1 MVETTFPGGPTAVE
15 RPAPSGSGSKP
26 PLSVI
31 HARALYEPVPPV
43 EYDEDG
49 YPYSDSHLEME
60 APHSRAGASHS
71 LCADSASGPTTPT
84 SHETTACGRDAPVR
98 VCSMRGDFHSRPLHA
113 VLDALR
119 AVFDGQDDMYFASDM
134 GLFFEKGNR
143 RAVVVPD
150 LVVVFGAARRSR
162 NSLKLWEE
170 PKAPDFVMEIISEDS
185 LRNDMEYKPPL
196 YAALGV
202 TEYWTFDSLGR
213 LPTPIVARRLDD
225 AGSYEPIPM
234 APDGSY
240 PSDVLGFDLWVD
252 ASGLAVR
259 DAATGESVFDP
270 GTLTRLR
277 RAAQVRAEQAESRAY
292 NAETRANTAE
302 ARAEAARARANA
314 AEARVAE
321 LEELLRQ
328 SRRR

>member
-1 MVETTFPGGPTAVE
+1 MAETSFPGGTAAV
-15 RPAPSGSGSKP
+15 PSAPGRAT

-49 YPYSDSHLEME
+49 YPYSDGHFEME
-60 APHSRAGASHS
+60 GDLHS
-71 LCADSASGPTTPT
+71 
-84 SHETTACGRDAPVR
+84 E
-98 VCSMRGDFHSRPLHA
+98 PLRA

-119 AVFDGQDDMYFASDM
+119 AIFDGRDDMYFASDM

-170 PKAPDFVMEIISEDS
+170 PKAPDFVMEVISENS
-185 LRNDMEYKPPL
+185 LRNDLEYKPPL

-213 LPTPIVARRLDD
+213 IPTPIIARRLDD
-225 AGSYEPIPM
+225 AGTYEAIPKGK
-234 APDGSY
+234 DGIY
-240 PSDVLGFDLWVD
+240 RSDVLGFDLR
-252 ASGLAVR
+252 AEPKGLAVR

-270 GTLTRLR
+270 GTLARLR
-277 RAAQVRAEQAESRAY
+277 RAAQARAEL
-292 NAETRANTAE
+292 AE
-302 ARAEAARARANA
+302 ARANAADERASNAEARANT

-321 LEELLRQ
+321 LEELLTES
-328 SRRR
+328 SRH

>member
-1 MVETTFPGGPTAVE
+1 MAETFSLADETAVE
-15 RPAPSGSGSKP
+15 HVLRASGSET
-26 PLSVI
+26 PLSVL

-49 YPYSDSHLEME
+49 YPYSDGHFEME
-60 APHSRAGASHS
+60 
-71 LCADSASGPTTPT
+71 
-84 SHETTACGRDAPVR
+84 
-98 VCSMRGDFHSRPLHA
+98 GDFHSGPLRA

-119 AVFDGQDDMYFASDM
+119 AIFDGRDDMYFASDM

-150 LVVVFGAARRSR
+150 LVVVFGAAGRSR

-170 PKAPDFVMEIISEDS
+170 PKAPDFVMEVISENS

-213 LPTPIVARRLDD
+213 IPTPIVARRLGD
-225 AGSYEPIPM
+225 AGAYEAIPQ

-240 PSDVLGFDLWVD
+240 HSGVLGFDLRAE
-252 ASGLAVR
+252 ASGLGVR
-259 DAATGESVFDP
+259 DRATGESVFDP
-270 GTLTRLR
+270 GTLARLR
-277 RAAQVRAEQAESRAY
+277 RAAQTRAEQAEARAD
-292 NAETRANTAE
+292 TAE
-302 ARAEAARARANA
+302 ARAIA
-314 AEARVAE
+314 AEARIAE
-321 LEELLRQ
+321 LEDLLRQ
-328 SRRR
+328 SRST

>member
-1 MVETTFPGGPTAVE
+1 MAETSFPGGATAIE
-15 RPAPSGSGSKP
+15 RTVLSASGGET

-49 YPYSDSHLEME
+49 YPYSDSHFEME
-60 APHSRAGASHS
+60 GDSHS
-71 LCADSASGPTTPT
+71 GPL
-84 SHETTACGRDAPVR
+84 R
-98 VCSMRGDFHSRPLHA
+98 A

-119 AVFDGQDDMYFASDM
+119 AIFDGRDGMYFASDM

-162 NSLKLWEE
+162 NSFKLWEE
-170 PKAPDFVMEIISEDS
+170 PKAPDFVMEVISEDS

-213 LPTPIVARRLDD
+213 IPTPIIARRLGD
-225 AGSYEPIPM
+225 AGTYEAIPRGL
-234 APDGSY
+234 DGSY
-240 PSDVLGFDLWVD
+240 HSDVLGFDLRAD
-252 ASGLAVR
+252 PSGLGVR
-259 DAATGESVFDP
+259 DTATGECVFDP
-270 GTLTRLR
+270 GTLARLR
-277 RAAQVRAEQAESRAY
+277 RAAQTRAERAEARADD
-292 NAETRANTAE
+292 AEERADTAEQRASTAE
-302 ARAEAARARANA
+302 ARAEN
-314 AEARVAE
+314 AEARVAA
-321 LEELLRQ
+321 LEELLRR
-328 SRRR
+328 STRT

>member
-1 MVETTFPGGPTAVE
+1 MAETSFLGGAAAIAPTVPSAPGSQT
-15 RPAPSGSGSKP
+15 

-49 YPYSDSHLEME
+49 YPYSDGHFEME
-60 APHSRAGASHS
+60 
-71 LCADSASGPTTPT
+71 
-84 SHETTACGRDAPVR
+84 
-98 VCSMRGDFHSRPLHA
+98 GDFHSGPLRA

-119 AVFDGQDDMYFASDM
+119 AIFDGRDDMYFAADM

-150 LVVVFGAARRSR
+150 LVVVFGTAKRSR

-170 PKAPDFVMEIISEDS
+170 PKAPDFVMEVISEDS

-213 LPTPIVARRLDD
+213 IPTPIIARRLND
-225 AGSYEPIPM
+225 AGTYDAIPQ
-234 APDGSY
+234 APDGTY
-240 PSDVLGFDLWVD
+240 HSDALGFDLRAD
-252 ASGLAVR
+252 PSGLSVR

-277 RAAQVRAEQAESRAY
+277 RAAQARAEQAESRAGNAEARAD
-292 NAETRANTAE
+292 NAETRADNAE
-302 ARAEAARARANA
+302 ARASA

-328 SRRR
+328 ARSR

>member
-1 MVETTFPGGPTAVE
+1 MAETSFPGDPTALE
-15 RPAPSGSGSKP
+15 RTAQRSEP

-31 HARALYEPVPPV
+31 HARALYKPVPPV

-49 YPYSDSHLEME
+49 YPYSDSHFEME
-60 APHSRAGASHS
+60 
-71 LCADSASGPTTPT
+71 
-84 SHETTACGRDAPVR
+84 
-98 VCSMRGDFHSRPLHA
+98 GDFHSQPLHA

-119 AVFDGQDDMYFASDM
+119 AVFEGRSDMYFASDM

-150 LVVVFGAARRSR
+150 LVVAFGAPRRSR
-162 NSLKLWEE
+162 NSFKLWEE
-170 PKAPDFVMEIISEDS
+170 PRAPDFVMEVISQDS

-213 LPTPIVARRLDD
+213 LPTPIIARRLDD
-225 AGSYEPIPM
+225 SGNYEPIPM

-240 PSDVLGFDLWVD
+240 ASEVLGFDLRAD
-252 ASGLAVR
+252 STGLEVR

-270 GTLTRLR
+270 GTLARLR
-277 RAAQVRAEQAESRAY
+277 RAALGRAEQAETRAD
-292 NAETRANTAE
+292 NAEARASTAE
-302 ARAEAARARANA
+302 ARADT

-328 SRRR
+328 SAHR

>member
-1 MVETTFPGGPTAVE
+1 MAETSFPGGAAAVA
-15 RPAPSGSGSKP
+15 RTVPSAPGSET

-49 YPYSDSHLEME
+49 YPCSDGHFEME
-60 APHSRAGASHS
+60 
-71 LCADSASGPTTPT
+71 
-84 SHETTACGRDAPVR
+84 
-98 VCSMRGDFHSRPLHA
+98 GDFHSGPLRA

-119 AVFDGQDDMYFASDM
+119 AIFDGRDDIYFASDM

-170 PKAPDFVMEIISEDS
+170 PKAPDFVMEVISEDS

-196 YAALGV
+196 CAALGV

-213 LPTPIVARRLDD
+213 IPTPIIARRLND
-225 AGSYEPIPM
+225 AGTYEAIPQG
-234 APDGSY
+234 ADGSY
-240 PSDVLGFDLWVD
+240 HSDVLGFDLR
-252 ASGLAVR
+252 AEPTGLEVR
-259 DAATGESVFDP
+259 DTATGENVFDP
-270 GTLTRLR
+270 GTLARLR
-277 RAAQVRAEQAESRAY
+277 RAA
-292 NAETRANTAE
+292 ETRAERADARADDAGARADTAE
-302 ARAEAARARANA
+302 QRANA
-314 AEARVAE
+314 AEARAKTADARIAE
-321 LEELLRQ
+321 LEEPLRQ
-328 SRRR
+328 STRT

>member
-1 MVETTFPGGPTAVE
+1 MVETPFPGGGTAVA
-15 RPAPSGSGSKP
+15 RTVQSAPGSET

-49 YPYSDSHLEME
+49 YPHSDGHFEME
-60 APHSRAGASHS
+60 
-71 LCADSASGPTTPT
+71 
-84 SHETTACGRDAPVR
+84 
-98 VCSMRGDFHSRPLHA
+98 GDFHSGPLRA
-113 VLDALR
+113 VADALR
-119 AVFDGQDDMYFASDM
+119 AIFDGRTDMYFASDM

-150 LVVVFGAARRSR
+150 LVVAFGAARRSR

-170 PKAPDFVMEIISEDS
+170 PKAPDFVMEVISEDD

-213 LPTPIVARRLDD
+213 IPTPIIARRLTD
-225 AGSYEPIPM
+225 AGTYEAIPKG
-234 APDGSY
+234 ADGSY
-240 PSDVLGFDLWVD
+240 HSDVLGFDLR
-252 ASGLAVR
+252 AEPTGLVVC
-259 DAATGESVFDP
+259 DTATGESVFDP

-277 RAAQVRAEQAESRAY
+277 RAAQTRAERAESRADDAEARAKAAEARAE
-292 NAETRANTAE
+292 NAETRAENADARADNAETRADNAE
-302 ARAEAARARANA
+302 ARASA

-328 SRRR
+328 SMRR

>member
-1 MVETTFPGGPTAVE
+1 MAETSFPGDETAVV
-15 RPAPSGSGSKP
+15 RTVPNAPGSQT

-49 YPYSDSHLEME
+49 YPYSDGHFEME
-60 APHSRAGASHS
+60 
-71 LCADSASGPTTPT
+71 
-84 SHETTACGRDAPVR
+84 
-98 VCSMRGDFHSRPLHA
+98 GDFHSGPLRA

-119 AVFDGQDDMYFASDM
+119 AVFDGRDDMYFASDM

-170 PKAPDFVMEIISEDS
+170 PKAPDLVMEVISEDS
-185 LRNDMEYKPPL
+185 LGNDMEYKPPL
-196 YAALGV
+196 HAALGV

-213 LPTPIVARRLDD
+213 IPTPIIARRLND
-225 AGSYEPIPM
+225 AGTYDAIPQ
-234 APDGSY
+234 APDGTY
-240 PSDVLGFDLWVD
+240 HSDVLGFDLRAD
-252 ASGLAVR
+252 SSGLGAR
-259 DAATGESVFDP
+259 DAATGGCVFDP
-270 GTLTRLR
+270 GTLARLR
-277 RAAQVRAEQAESRAY
+277 RAAQTRAEQAEAWAN
-292 NAETRANTAE
+292 NAEARANTAEERANTAE
-302 ARAEAARARANA
+302 ARAKN

-321 LEELLRQ
+321 LKELLRRS
-328 SRRR
+328 SRR

>member
-1 MVETTFPGGPTAVE
+1 MAETSFPGDPTALE
-15 RPAPSGSGSKP
+15 RTAQHSKP

-49 YPYSDSHLEME
+49 YPYSDSRFEME
-60 APHSRAGASHS
+60 
-71 LCADSASGPTTPT
+71 
-84 SHETTACGRDAPVR
+84 
-98 VCSMRGDFHSRPLHA
+98 GDFHSQPLHA

-119 AVFDGQDDMYFASDM
+119 AVFEGRSDMYFASDM

-150 LVVVFGAARRSR
+150 LVVVFGAPRRSR
-162 NSLKLWEE
+162 NSFKLWEE
-170 PKAPDFVMEIISEDS
+170 PRAPDFVMEVISQDS

-213 LPTPIVARRLDD
+213 LPTPIIARRLDD
-225 AGSYEPIPM
+225 AGNYEPIPM

-240 PSDVLGFDLWVD
+240 ASEVLGFDLRAD
-252 ASGLAVR
+252 STGLGVR

-270 GTLTRLR
+270 GTLARLR
-277 RAAQVRAEQAESRAY
+277 RAALRRAEQAETRAD
-292 NAETRANTAE
+292 NAEARASTAE
-302 ARAEAARARANA
+302 ARADT

-328 SRRR
+328 SAHR

>member
-1 MVETTFPGGPTAVE
+1 MAETSFPSASKAVE
-15 RPAPSGSGSKP
+15 RTVPSGLGRAM

-43 EYDEDG
+43 EYDEYG
-49 YPYSDSHLEME
+49 YPYSDGHFEME
-60 APHSRAGASHS
+60 
-71 LCADSASGPTTPT
+71 
-84 SHETTACGRDAPVR
+84 
-98 VCSMRGDFHSRPLHA
+98 GDFHSGPLRA

-119 AVFDGQDDMYFASDM
+119 TVFDGQDHMYFASDM

-150 LVVVFGAARRSR
+150 LVVVFGAAKRSR

-170 PKAPDFVMEIISEDS
+170 PKAPDFVMEVISEDS

-213 LPTPIVARRLDD
+213 IPTPIIARRLND
-225 AGSYEPIPM
+225 AGKYEAIQQ
-234 APDGSY
+234 APDGTY
-240 PSDVLGFDLWVD
+240 HSDVLGFDLH
-252 ASGLAVR
+252 AEPTGLAVR
-259 DAATGESVFDP
+259 DTATGESVFDP
-270 GTLTRLR
+270 GTLSRLR
-277 RAAQVRAEQAESRAY
+277 RAAQTRADQAESRADD
-292 NAETRANTAE
+292 AE
-302 ARAEAARARANA
+302 ARADTAEARANA

-321 LEELLRQ
+321 LEQLLRQ
-328 SRRR
+328 STRP

>member
-1 MVETTFPGGPTAVE
+1 MAETSFPGGATAVE
-15 RPAPSGSGSKP
+15 RTVPSTSGSET

-43 EYDEDG
+43 EYDKDG
-49 YPYSDSHLEME
+49 YPYSDGHFEME
-60 APHSRAGASHS
+60 
-71 LCADSASGPTTPT
+71 
-84 SHETTACGRDAPVR
+84 
-98 VCSMRGDFHSRPLHA
+98 GDFHSGPLRA
-113 VLDALR
+113 LLDALR
-119 AVFDGQDDMYFASDM
+119 AVFDGRDNMYFASDM

-150 LVVVFGAARRSR
+150 LVVVFGAAKRSR

-170 PKAPDFVMEIISEDS
+170 PKAPDFVMEVISEDS

-196 YAALGV
+196 YAALRV

-213 LPTPIVARRLDD
+213 IPTPIIARRLND
-225 AGSYEPIPM
+225 AGRYQTIPQ

-240 PSDVLGFDLWVD
+240 HSDVLGFDLRAD
-252 ASGLAVR
+252 PSGLAVR

-277 RAAQVRAEQAESRAY
+277 RAAQTRAEQAESRA
-292 NAETRANTAE
+292 NDAQARADTAE
-302 ARAEAARARANA
+302 ARADTAEARANA

-328 SRRR
+328 STRT

>member
-1 MVETTFPGGPTAVE
+1 MAETSFPGGETAVA
-15 RPAPSGSGSKP
+15 RTLPSAPGSET

-49 YPYSDSHLEME
+49 YPYSDGHFEME
-60 APHSRAGASHS
+60 
-71 LCADSASGPTTPT
+71 
-84 SHETTACGRDAPVR
+84 
-98 VCSMRGDFHSRPLHA
+98 GDFHSGPLRA

-119 AVFDGQDDMYFASDM
+119 AVFDGRDDMYFASDM

-150 LVVVFGAARRSR
+150 LVVVFGAVKRSR

-170 PKAPDFVMEIISEDS
+170 PKTPDFVMEVISEDS

-202 TEYWTFDSLGR
+202 PEYWTFDSLGR
-213 LPTPIVARRLDD
+213 IPTPIVARRLNH
-225 AGSYEPIPM
+225 AGTYEAIPKG
-234 APDGSY
+234 ADGSY
-240 PSDVLGFDLWVD
+240 HSDVLGFDLR
-252 ASGLAVR
+252 AEPTGLGVR

-270 GTLTRLR
+270 GTLARLR
-277 RAAQVRAEQAESRAY
+277 RAAQARAELAESRAD
-292 NAETRANTAE
+292 NAEARADSAETRADSAE
-302 ARAEAARARANA
+302 TRADNAETRANA
-314 AEARVAE
+314 AEARVVE

>member
-1 MVETTFPGGPTAVE
+1 MVETSFPGGAAAVP
-15 RPAPSGSGSKP
+15 RAVPSAPGSAT

-49 YPYSDSHLEME
+49 YPYSDGHFEME
-60 APHSRAGASHS
+60 
-71 LCADSASGPTTPT
+71 
-84 SHETTACGRDAPVR
+84 
-98 VCSMRGDFHSRPLHA
+98 GDFHSGPLRA
-113 VLDALR
+113 VQDALR
-119 AVFDGQDDMYFASDM
+119 AIFDGRDDMYFASDM

-150 LVVVFGAARRSR
+150 LVVVFGTARRSR

-170 PKAPDFVMEIISEDS
+170 PKAPDFVMEVISEDS
-185 LRNDMEYKPPL
+185 LRNDMDYKPPL

-213 LPTPIVARRLDD
+213 IPTPIITRRLTD
-225 AGSYEPIPM
+225 AGTYEAIPQ

-240 PSDVLGFDLWVD
+240 HSDVLGFDLRND
-252 ASGLAVR
+252 PSGLGVR
-259 DAATGESVFDP
+259 DAATGDSVFDP
-270 GTLTRLR
+270 GTLARLR
-277 RAAQVRAEQAESRAY
+277 RAAQTRAERAEARADD
-292 NAETRANTAE
+292 AEARADTEKARADTAE
-302 ARAEAARARANA
+302 ARVDTEKARADA
-314 AEARVAE
+314 AEARVAQ

-328 SRRR
+328 SRRQ